1 MAEVVLEIG
10 GRRYDVTCRDGEE
23 EHLRNLG
30 KLVDEK
36 SAQARASV
44 GGVNEV
50 RQLLFAALLLADELK
65 DARGATSGAPT
76 PESAAPAPPA
86 APGAVDPGVV
96 LAIERL
102 AERVEKVAERLEG
115 GARAS

>member
-1 MAEVVLEIG
+1 MAEIIIEIG
-10 GRRYDVTCRDGEE
+10 GRRYDVACRDGEE
-23 EHLRNLG
+23 DHLRDLG
-30 KLVDEK
+30 RLVDEK
-36 SAQARASV
+36 STQARASM

-65 DARGATSGAPT
+65 DARDAIVVAPEKRLADAVAASG
-76 PESAAPAPPA
+76 EI
-86 APGAVDPGVV
+86 DPGVA

-102 AERVEKVAERLEG
+102 ADRVEKVAERLEG